1 MFYTYILLTADGS
14 YYIGST
20 SNLKD
25 RLTRHEKGECRYTKS
40 RLPVMLV
47 YKESFYIRSEAMARE
62 RQLKSWKDRTML
74 EELINTDGGPVV

>member
-47 YKESFYIRSEAMARE
+47 YKEP
-62 RQLKSWKDRTML
+62 
-74 EELINTDGGPVV
+74 LIFGQKLWRVNDN